1 MLDIRHPNQRT
12 LRGTP
17 ASLAFTNVDSDGTN
31 TAASGAVTVG
41 VTKGDGSTLVA
52 SATATT
58 GTNPYLYALTAANNT
73 ELQWLTATWTD
84 AGDSSVHTTLIEV
97 VGGYY
102 ASLADI
108 RNSDSSLTD
117 AVKYPDA
124 RILQVRWDTEV
135 EFEEACGVS
144 FVPRYRRV
152 RLDGSGR
159 GTQVLPNQFV
169 RSVRSVRV
177 YSDETT
183 YVAFTAGELAAIDV
197 SQGAGLIHR
206 TDGFYFPQGYKNIV
220 VEYEHGFDRPPADLR
235 QAFLT
240 RVRSRL
246 NFDKTGIPDRATTYV
261 PAEGGTFSLSTPG
274 RGGSITGI
282 PDVDVVL
289 ARYGRNIP
297 GIA

>member
-1 MLDIRHPNQRT
+1 MLDIRHPNQRI
-12 LRGTP
+12 LRGVA
-17 ASLAFTNVDSDGTN
+17 ASLAFTNIDSDGTN
-31 TAASGAVTVG
+31 TAAAGAVTVG

-58 GTNPYLYALTAANNT
+58 GSNPYLYALSAANNT
-73 ELQWLTATWTD
+73 ELQWLSATWTD
-84 AGDSSVHTTLIEV
+84 AGDSSAHTTLIEV

-102 ASLADI
+102 ASIADI

-135 EFEEACGVS
+135 EFETACGVS

-152 RLDGSGR
+152 RLDGNGR
-159 GTQVLPNQFV
+159 SLLALPDVMV
-169 RSVRSVRV
+169 RTVRSVRV

-183 YVAFTAGELAAIDV
+183 YEAFTVAELAAVDV
-197 SQGAGLIHR
+197 SNGAGMIHR
-206 TDGFYFPQGYKNIV
+206 TDGGVFAYGHKNIV
-220 VEYEHGFDRPPADLR
+220 VEYEHGFDRPPADVR

-289 ARYGRNIP
+289 ARYGHNLP
-297 GIA
+297 GFA

>member
-1 MLDIRHPNQRT
+1 MLDIRHPNQRI
-12 LRGTP
+12 LRGTT

-58 GTNPYLYALTAANNT
+58 GSNPYLYALTAGNNT

-84 AGDSSVHTTLIEV
+84 AGDSSAHTTLVEV

-102 ASLADI
+102 ASVAEI
-108 RNSDSSLTD
+108 RNSDSSLLD

-124 RILQVRWDTEV
+124 RLIQARWDTEV
-135 EFEEACGVS
+135 EFEAACGVS

-152 RLDGSGR
+152 RLNGSGR
-159 GTQVLPNQFV
+159 ATLVLPDQLV
-169 RSVRSVRV
+169 RSLRSVRV
-177 YSDETT
+177 YSDDVAYE
-183 YVAFTAGELAAIDV
+183 AFTAGELAAVDV

-206 TDGFYFPQGYKNIV
+206 TDGGYFPRGCKNIV
-220 VEYEHGFDRPPADLR
+220 VEYEHGYDRPPADVR

-246 NFDKTGIPDRATTYV
+246 NFDKSGIPDRATTYV
-261 PAEGGTFSLSTPG
+261 PAEGGTFSLATPG

-289 ARYGRNIP
+289 ARYGRNLP

>member
-1 MLDIRHPNQRT
+1 MLDIRHPDQRI
-12 LRGTP
+12 LRGVA
-17 ASLAFTNVDSDGTN
+17 ASLSFTNVDSDGSN

-41 VTKGDGSTLVA
+41 VVTGDGTTLVA
-52 SATATT
+52 AGTATT
-58 GTNPYLYALTAANNT
+58 GSNPYLYALTAANNT
-73 ELQWLTATWTD
+73 VMQWLTATWTD
-84 AGDSSVHTTLIEV
+84 AGDSSTHTTLIEV
-97 VGGYY
+97 VGAYY
-102 ASLADI
+102 VSPAEI

-117 AVKYPDA
+117 AVKYSDA

-135 EFEEACGVS
+135 EFETACGVS

-159 GTQVLPNQFV
+159 GLLVLPDQMV
-169 RSVRSVRV
+169 RTVRSVRV

-183 YVAFTAGELAAIDV
+183 YTAFTVAELAAIDV
-197 SQGAGLIHR
+197 SQGAGLIYR
-206 TDGFYFPQGYKNIV
+206 TDGNVWSAGCKNIV
-220 VEYEHGFDRPPADLR
+220 VEYEHGFDRPPADVR

-246 NFDKTGIPDRATTYV
+246 NFDKSGIPDRATTYV
-261 PAEGGTFSLSTPG
+261 PAEGGTFSLATPG

-289 ARYGRNIP
+289 ARYDYNLP
-297 GIA
+297 GFA